1 LGFVLAMVFVEGFR
15 NGIAKAGTLFDYPL
29 WLRVGFL
36 IITIFLALV
45 GSLFA
50 LRRITKLEPAAVFR
64 G

>member
-1 LGFVLAMVFVEGFR
+1 VEGFR